1 MCYNVKRICIK
12 SSPFGEGR
20 GGVLGLLEPADSVPV
35 AAVAVVVHADVTT
48 GEVQVVRVVAVPWV
62 ST

>member
-1 MCYNVKRICIK
+1 MCYNVKRMCIK

-20 GGVLGLLEPADSVPV
+20 GGVLGLLEPADSVPGV
-35 AAVAVVVHADVTT
+35 AVAVVHGDDTI
-48 GEVQVVRVVAVPWV
+48 GEAQAVRVVAVLRG